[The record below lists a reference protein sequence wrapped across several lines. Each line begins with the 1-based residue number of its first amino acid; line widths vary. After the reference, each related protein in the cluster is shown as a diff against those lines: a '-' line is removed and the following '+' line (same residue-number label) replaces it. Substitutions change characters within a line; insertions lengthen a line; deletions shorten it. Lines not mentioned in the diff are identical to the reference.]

1 MAKKYT
7 CCAVCVTYT
16 CSADQF
22 NTHLV
27 SSVVKSTF
35 ISVLTN
41 ECYFSMDECPVFR
54 GRNIK
59 ILKKKKN
66 TRKEGKRKKIIILYV
81 YIRIY
86 IVYERMFIIKMRG

>member
-54 GRNIK
+54 GRDIK
-59 ILKKKKN
+59 ILKKKK
-66 TRKEGKRKKIIILYV
+66 KYKKGRKKEEDYNTLRLHQDIHSLRKNV
-81 YIRIY
+81 YN
-86 IVYERMFIIKMRG
+86 